1 MMRASAATTSMTD
14 AGASTRETPAI
25 GQPQPQP
32 QPQQQLDT
40 PPSDSPTSPEQE
52 SELAQAGDIGSVIVQ
67 LVRLYAGIK
76 SRVTSGPDGEPS
88 PLFLLV
94 KLAHLGPSRASDLA
108 EYLCA
113 DPSTISR
120 QVSSLVKSGLIERR
134 ADPGDGRA
142 SILVPTELGAQRVRE
157 QEQRRGHTVMPVLQ
171 DWPIDDREDL
181 LRLLRKYTDG
191 LEERRDEIVSIMLRS
206 TDSPRHADGPA
217 HGAHHHGKEGH

>member
-1 MMRASAATTSMTD
+1 MTRPPAVTTSLTD
-14 AGASTRETPAI
+14 AGASTLETPAI
-25 GQPQPQP
+25 ATSEPEQRR
-32 QPQQQLDT
+32 D
-40 PPSDSPTSPEQE
+40 TSPLPHGQTSLEQDR
-52 SELAQAGDIGSVIVQ
+52 ELEQAGEIGSVIVQ

-134 ADPGDGRA
+134 ADPADGRA
-142 SILVPTELGAQRVRE
+142 SILVPTELGAERVRE
-157 QEQRRGHTVMPVLQ
+157 QEQRRGYTVLPVLE
-171 DWPIDDREDL
+171 DWPIEDREDL

-206 TDSPRHADGPA
+206 ADGPHHHDAPA
-217 HGAHHHGKEGH
+217 HGAHHHRNEGH

>member
-1 MMRASAATTSMTD
+1 MMRASAITTSMTD
-14 AGASTRETPAI
+14 AGASTLETPAI
-25 GQPQPQP
+25 AQPQPQP

-108 EYLCA
+108 EFLCA
-113 DPSTISR
+113 DPSTVSR
-120 QVSSLVKSGLIERR
+120 QVSSLVKSGLIERM
-134 ADPGDGRA
+134 ADPADGRA

-157 QEQRRGHTVMPVLQ
+157 QERRRGETVIPVLE
-171 DWPIDDREDL
+171 DWSIEDRENL

-191 LEERRDEIVSIMLRS
+191 VEERRDEIVSIMLRA
-206 TDSPRHADGPA
+206 TDSPRHHDGPA
-217 HGAHHHGKEGH
+217 HGADHHRKEGH